1 MFQMI
6 QHQCKNI
13 FNVKSLYLSWE
24 KQFFEEFSGS
34 TLKTTYT
41 NWKPPESMQEGSFFH
56 LQVSVKNIKG
66 DLEEEDCSPPALFL
80 QERTRKGTLKLKLN
94 QPVEELSHSHHNPAS
109 SSNYLSSF
117 TPLFSISWTSS
128 INNTRWGVSHIFLL
142 RVNQQS
148 SLKIAI
154 NFPNRTTKHTTE
166 LGGYGILLTIPFL
179 ILRSKH
185 LFCFPSSFALDRL
198 CLSFSSLLQ
207 NGNIYSI
214 SSHYKTI

>member
-6 QHQCKNI
+6 PHQCKNI
-13 FNVKSLYLSWE
+13 FNAKSVYFSWE

-41 NWKPPESMQEGSFFH
+41 NWKPPESMRERSFFH
-56 LQVSVKNIKG
+56 LQVSVKTIKG

-80 QERTRKGTLKLKLN
+80 QERTRRGTLRLKLN
-94 QPVEELSHSHHNPAS
+94 QPVEGVPHYHHNPAS
-109 SSNYLSSF
+109 SSDSLSSF
-117 TPLFSISWTSS
+117 TPWFSVLRTSS
-128 INNTRWGVSHIFLL
+128 INNTRWGASYIFLL
-142 RVNQQS
+142 HVNQQS

-154 NFPNRTTKHTTE
+154 DFPNRTTKQTTE

-185 LFCFPSSFALDRL
+185 LFCFPSSFALDKL

-207 NGNIYSI
+207 NGNIYNI